1 MKLTTKPLFSVRELT
16 YLALTTALAV
26 VGRLS
31 FQFIPNVQPMTA
43 IFLILAL
50 QLGLVRSLLVCLL
63 SVLITNF
70 YLGMGVWTIGQLVSF
85 TAIIF
90 IFSALSQLP
99 WFKKYLVLQI
109 IVAGLC
115 GFIYGFI
122 ISIIDTKIY
131 GFTSFWTYYLQG
143 VSFDALHATGNII
156 FYAILAPIL
165 GQLLHSRWLKSQK

>member
-1 MKLTTKPLFSVRELT
+1 MRELT

-31 FQFIPNVQPMTA
+31 FQFIPNVQPMTV

-50 QLGLVRSLLVCLL
+50 QLGFMRSWLVAIL

-85 TAIIF
+85 TAII
-90 IFSALSQLP
+90 ALFAGLTHLP
-99 WFKKYLVLQI
+99 WFKKYLLIQI
-109 IVAGLC
+109 IIAGLC

-122 ISIIDTKIY
+122 ISIIDTKVY
-131 GFTSFWTYYLQG
+131 GFTNFWAYYLQG
-143 VSFDALHATGNII
+143 VSFDALHATGNVI

-165 GQLLHSRWLKSQK
+165 GKLLQSRWLKK